1 MRSMQWQLGMLGT
14 ISAFAFTY
22 RETKKNLCRDGRSQ
36 EQELWSNN
44 ARYLE
49 HKQHTSN
56 PQDMH
61 VSRGHSYQSN
71 SVKALSSA

>member
-1 MRSMQWQLGMLGT
+1 MEKM
-14 ISAFAFTY
+14 
-22 RETKKNLCRDGRSQ
+22 N
-36 EQELWSNN
+36 QELRSNN

-56 PQDMH
+56 PKDMH

-71 SVKALSSA
+71 SVKAPCSL